1 MAETLSTRPWV
12 LLLED
17 EAELVTILCE
27 SLKDEYQIDVAVNAE
42 EALKLLN
49 GRAYDLIL
57 SDLMLPGKKQGLD
70 FLLLAMYQQPK
81 AKRILM
87 SGYLSPELLA
97 RSVPLAQLS
106 ACLMKPVEMGLLRQE
121 LRAAL
126 APGARA

>member
-106 ACLMKPVEMGLLRQE
+106 ACLMKPVEMSLLRQE

>member
-27 SLKDEYQIDVAVNAE
+27 SLKDEYQFDVAVNAE